1 MELMLEGASQHKWS
15 GQEGK
20 EGLDKV
26 KKKQESKKKNMYLHK
41 QDAGGSF
48 PDKDIKSGPNA

>member
-1 MELMLEGASQHKWS
+1 MVRAGREGGIGQ
-15 GQEGK
+15 GQEK
-20 EGLDKV
+20 AR
-26 KKKQESKKKNMYLHK
+26 KQEKKTMYLHK